1 MCLVSM
7 STRNKKTIYSLALW
21 ARLSVWLLSIT
32 CWDCFHSL
40 SAPDLAKEGDSSVRR
55 SLAPPQTVPSHPP
68 LWGRC
73 RSQTVVRWQHNIH
86 LIYCSNCF
94 NWVKSKI
101 KQKGVVKEWLL
112 RRPSSTHDRH
122 RCFKTPCVYWSCKMP
137 SWRGL
142 TQYLLTMKWK
152 CLKPK
157 ASSAQKFISCSLCEL
172 LNITTKKK
180 KKCGHFYWFMFC
192 LGNYS
197 VHPWDFSLLKT
208 FLGKWFSQSRN
219 EVLEGKHCNW
229 NSSQVSVWNENTLWL
244 MHLVFHQ
251 KLVKSDLVG
260 KTTVW

>member
-180 KKCGHFYWFMFC
+180 K
-192 LGNYS
+192 S
-197 VHPWDFSLLKT
+197 VDISTGL
-208 FLGKWFSQSRN
+208 
-219 EVLEGKHCNW
+219 C
-229 NSSQVSVWNENTLWL
+229 SVWEIIAYTHEIFLCSKPSWANGFLSQG
-244 MHLVFHQ
+244 MRF
-251 KLVKSDLVG
+251 
-260 KTTVW
+260 

>member
-32 CWDCFHSL
+32 CWDCFHTVWALLTWQRRETAASITAWHHPKLSL
-40 SAPDLAKEGDSSVRR
+40 CIRLYGAWR
-55 SLAPPQTVPSHPP
+55 
-68 LWGRC
+68 
-73 RSQTVVRWQHNIH
+73 RSQTLVRWQHNIH

-112 RRPSSTHDRH
+112 HRPSSTHDRH
-122 RCFKTPCVYWSCKMP
+122 RRFKTPCVYWSCKMP
-137 SWRGL
+137 SWLGL

-157 ASSAQKFISCSLCEL
+157 ASSTQKFISCSLCEL

-180 KKCGHFYWFMFC
+180 
-192 LGNYS
+192 
-197 VHPWDFSLLKT
+197 V
-208 FLGKWFSQSRN
+208 
-219 EVLEGKHCNW
+219 
-229 NSSQVSVWNENTLWL
+229 
-244 MHLVFHQ
+244 
-251 KLVKSDLVG
+251 
-260 KTTVW
+260 